1 MPVVLPQQ
9 LHQQPI
15 FNVGP
20 LLQLDQLVVL
30 VAALC
35 PETTPADKVR
45 AAMELCAEAAVQLPN
60 YDAICAKRKASE
72 SATP

>member
-1 MPVVLPQQ
+1 MNGMILPQPVQ
-9 LHQQPI
+9 QQPV

-20 LLQLDQLVVL
+20 LLQLDQLIVL

-35 PETTPADKVR
+35 PETTAADKVT

-60 YDAICAKRKASE
+60 YQAVLRKKQADR
-72 SATP
+72 